1 MFSDRPYDGFS
12 VVSTGLKRTLQASMQ
27 FQFQQGLSLLRNSYS
42 VTDGQ
47 TILCSSVKID
57 WDEIALIRAD
67 SKIQFSG

>member
-12 VVSTGLKRTLQASMQ
+12 VVSTGLKRTLQESM
-27 FQFQQGLSLLRNSYS
+27 QFQQGLSLLRNSYS

-47 TILCSSVKID
+47 TILSSSVKID